1 MCQKNAEYL
10 LIQVKK
16 TRQVRRQ
23 ATSDTQ
29 INFHVV
35 CTKQCLAE
43 VISNHNICQSLYID
57 KYLIFLGAKLPC
69 G

>member
-1 MCQKNAEYL
+1 MRNIYSKTYEL
-10 LIQVKK
+10 KK
-16 TRQVRRQ
+16 LGKWGAKQH
-23 ATSDTQ
+23 SDTQ

-35 CTKQCLAE
+35 CTEKCLAE
-43 VISNHNICQSLYID
+43 VISNHNICQSLYSD